1 MLGNCWSIRKGKE
14 ALDTVGMWKPK
25 LAKCLKHA
33 RYLKKTRALQVS
45 QLPRTSSEQRT
56 SGNRAYARKAQLRA
70 STAHT
75 MCPYTTYLPLKAVT
89 LCRSAAQILRRVF
102 VGDIHLRS
110 FASYK
115 IVYTYTKWMV
125 LTTPKLTN

>member
-25 LAKCLKHA
+25 LTKCLKHA
-33 RYLKKTRALQVS
+33 RYLKKTRAL
-45 QLPRTSSEQRT
+45 
-56 SGNRAYARKAQLRA
+56 RANKGRQEIDNTLAKHLRA

-75 MCPYTTYLPLKAVT
+75 MCPYTKYLQLKPVT
-89 LCRSAAQILRRVF
+89 LCGSAAQILRLVF

-115 IVYTYTKWMV
+115 IVYM
-125 LTTPKLTN
+125 